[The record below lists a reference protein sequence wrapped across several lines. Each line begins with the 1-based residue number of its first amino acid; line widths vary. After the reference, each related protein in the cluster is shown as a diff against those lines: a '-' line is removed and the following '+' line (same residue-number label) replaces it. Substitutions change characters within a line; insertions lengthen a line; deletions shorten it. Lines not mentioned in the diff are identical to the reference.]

1 MSIRPSIAVFGF
13 LLAIAV
19 VTGATGP
26 KEELQQWLPGELDP
40 KCRQMLDEKW
50 AQASAKSLGKEGDE
64 SEIRKVELPERARV
78 VEIRWLS
85 ADVVIAQS
93 EFYQARY
100 RTFIVREDGKWIFV
114 RQYLLGWY
122 CWRIEK

>member
-1 MSIRPSIAVFGF
+1 MRPCATIVFSVF
-13 LLAIAV
+13 LWAITVLFAE
-19 VTGATGP
+19 GSP
-26 KEELQQWLPGELDP
+26 KEELQQWLPRELDP
-40 KCRQMLDEKW
+40 TCRQVLDEKW

-64 SEIRKVELPERARV
+64 TEIWKVQLPERAQV

-85 ADVVIAQS
+85 PDVVIAQS

-100 RTFIVREDGKWIFV
+100 RTFLAREDGKWVFV

-122 CWRIEK
+122 CRSLEK

>member
-1 MSIRPSIAVFGF
+1 MSIRPCIAAFSF
-13 LLAIAV
+13 LWAITALV
-19 VTGATGP
+19 AASSP
-26 KEELQQWLPGELDP
+26 KEELQQWLPGEFDP
-40 KCRQMLDEKW
+40 KCRQVLDEKW

-64 SEIRKVELPERARV
+64 TKIREVQLPERARV

-100 RTFIVREDGKWIFV
+100 RTFFVREEGKWIFV